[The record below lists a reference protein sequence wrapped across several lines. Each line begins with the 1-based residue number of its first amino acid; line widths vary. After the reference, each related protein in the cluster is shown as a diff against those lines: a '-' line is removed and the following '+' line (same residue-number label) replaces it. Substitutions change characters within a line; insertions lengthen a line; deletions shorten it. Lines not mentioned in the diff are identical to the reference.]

1 MPNVRKFYLESAAG
15 ERFGLNGE
23 RGVWYT
29 EPEGY
34 GFEMETEYLS
44 LGNGFFAPL
53 LDEDEAEPQTQ
64 VPKTGTLIFDRPA
77 YQNYRI
83 FVDWALSAGSLR
95 LIYVPYGEAEAS
107 ARVVIQS
114 LLKDELDKVRLLNS
128 EVELLPLS
136 PWERGQPAAMS
147 AAAASSAARYSGRYS
162 GRYGQDAAG
171 LLSVRIPAAGHL
183 PGAVLLR
190 YAGGIT
196 DPEIRVTGA
205 VSGKVYGLCKLTAV
219 IPSGAVLE
227 YSSRPDAAAI
237 RKLNADGSVSGLLE
251 ALTDPGDWP
260 YASLPT
266 DEDCVLSVSSAAPF
280 NGSAELTVY
289 RYYRTV

>member
-15 ERFGLNGE
+15 ERYGLNGE

-29 EPEGY
+29 EPSGY
-34 GFEMETEYLS
+34 GFEMETEYYS

-53 LDEDEAEPQTQ
+53 LDADKAEPMTQ
-64 VPKTGTLIFDRPA
+64 VPKGGVLKFDRPA

-83 FVDWALSAGSLR
+83 FVDWALAAGALS
-95 LIYVPYGEAEAS
+95 LIYVPYGEAEAR
-107 ARVVIQS
+107 ARVSIQS

-128 EVELLPLS
+128 DVELLPLS

-147 AAAASSAARYSGRYS
+147 AETASAAARYSGRYP

-196 DPEIRVTGA
+196 NPVIRATGA
-205 VSGKVYGLCKLTAV
+205 QSGKVCGLCALSAV
-219 IPSGAVLE
+219 IPAGAVLE
-227 YSSRPDAAAI
+227 YSSRPDAMAI
-237 RKLNADGSVSGLLE
+237 RQRNADGSVTDLLE
-251 ALTDPGDWP
+251 ALPDVGDWP
-260 YASLPT
+260 YVKVPV
-266 DEDCVLSVSSAAPF
+266 DEDCVLSISSAAPF